1 MLRTFNCGI
10 GMVMLVPET
19 DSEKLLKQAA
29 DLGIECFDTGVVTNA
44 GHKSQVR
51 FR

>member
-1 MLRTFNCGI
+1 
-10 GMVMLVPET
+10 MVMLVPEA
-19 DSEKLLKQAA
+19 DSEMLLKQTA

-44 GHKSQVR
+44 GHGSRVR